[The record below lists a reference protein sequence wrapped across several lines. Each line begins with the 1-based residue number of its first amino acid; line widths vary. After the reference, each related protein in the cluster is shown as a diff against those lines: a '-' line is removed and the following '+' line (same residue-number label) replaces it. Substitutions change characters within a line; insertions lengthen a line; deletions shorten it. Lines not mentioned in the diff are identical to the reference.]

1 MNTDTKT
8 RMTVD
13 EFVTWCDARARQW
26 RGSDEP
32 GWELF
37 DGEPVMQDS
46 ERWAHGRVKAN
57 LFDALRSAVSAAGLP
72 YAISIDSLGIRIDE
86 RTATKPDAVVFPAG
100 LIGDDDRFAPEPIIV
115 AEVLSPSTTKLDL
128 TTKLAGYSRVET
140 IAHYLV
146 LDPDA
151 SELIHY
157 RRVSGTLMPPDAP
170 ATSALALDPPG
181 IAVHVDNCFKR

>member
-1 MNTDTKT
+1 MSTDTKT

-32 GWELF
+32 GWGLF
-37 DGEPVMQDS
+37 DGEPVMQAS

-57 LFDALRSAVSAAGLP
+57 LYDALRSAVSAAGVP

-100 LIGDDDRFAPEPIIV
+100 LIGSEYIPLII
-115 AEVLSPSTTKLDL
+115 LGIPQ
-128 TTKLAGYSRVET
+128 G
-140 IAHYLV
+140 H
-146 LDPDA
+146 
-151 SELIHY
+151 
-157 RRVSGTLMPPDAP
+157 RRHP
-170 ATSALALDPPG
+170 APG
-181 IAVHVDNCFKR
+181 IAYGQIFQRYTGVSDNSGQIFLPGADQ